1 MAFIYVITNDVNG
14 KQYVGKTNKTIEQR
28 FKEHTMEC
36 KRDRCNKRP
45 LYSAMNKYGTE
56 HFHVE
61 KLEKCSAELSAERE
75 SYWIKQLK
83 TYGSD
88 GYNATKGGDG
98 KKYYD
103 YDIIAN
109 KYLELQNQKE
119 TAAFFNCDTAVV
131 RQACIEKNIPIKSS
145 QSWLKEHGHKV
156 AMIDLKTNNV
166 LRVFSNV
173 SEAYHFL
180 NKQQSGHI
188 SLVCNGKRKSAYG
201 YKWKYSN

>member
-36 KRDRCNKRP
+36 KRD
-45 LYSAMNKYGTE
+45 
-56 HFHVE
+56 
-61 KLEKCSAELSAERE
+61 
-75 SYWIKQLK
+75 
-83 TYGSD
+83 
-88 GYNATKGGDG
+88 
-98 KKYYD
+98 
-103 YDIIAN
+103 
-109 KYLELQNQKE
+109 
-119 TAAFFNCDTAVV
+119 
-131 RQACIEKNIPIKSS
+131 
-145 QSWLKEHGHKV
+145 HGHKV
-156 AMIDLKTNNV
+156 AMIDLKTDNV

>member
-88 GYNATKGGDG
+88 GYNATK
-98 KKYYD
+98 
-103 YDIIAN
+103 N
-109 KYLELQNQKE
+109 
-119 TAAFFNCDTAVV
+119 
-131 RQACIEKNIPIKSS
+131 S
-145 QSWLKEHGHKV
+145 
-156 AMIDLKTNNV
+156 
-166 LRVFSNV
+166 
-173 SEAYHFL
+173 
-180 NKQQSGHI
+180 
-188 SLVCNGKRKSAYG
+188 
-201 YKWKYSN
+201 